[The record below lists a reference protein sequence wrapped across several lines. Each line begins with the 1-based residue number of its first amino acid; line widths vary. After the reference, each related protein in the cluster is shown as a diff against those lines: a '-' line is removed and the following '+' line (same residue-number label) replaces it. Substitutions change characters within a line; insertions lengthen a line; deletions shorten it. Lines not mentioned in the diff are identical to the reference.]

1 MVMAKNRVTS
11 PKLADLAKAAGV
23 SKGTA
28 SNVFSHPE
36 LVRDEVRRH
45 VRQVAQA
52 IGYAGPDPKGRLL
65 RGGRVNAI
73 GVATFEPLAY
83 FFADP
88 YARLLMQG
96 ISAALDERGAGIA
109 LVSAKNREK
118 LAWNIES
125 ALVDGFILLCIEGG
139 PELVQLTQAR
149 QLPFVALALGKTDE
163 LISALG
169 VDDAQGA
176 RLAAAHMIGLGH
188 RRFAIL
194 GTDFNDDGSG
204 LRTRAEGEAA
214 QYLTPRDRLRGYF
227 EVLAANGIDPDSVPI
242 YETRNDPE
250 TVEGALDVFFKRT
263 EPPTALLCMS
273 DRVALFALD
282 GLKRRG
288 LRVPEDVS
296 VVGFDGVPE
305 AAAAFPPLTTVAQ
318 PIEAMGRRAVDIIF
332 EGRGAVHKEVF
343 NVELV
348 VRGSTAPPQNREMD
362 R

>member
-1 MVMAKNRVTS
+1 MAKNRVTS

-149 QLPFVALALGKTDE
+149 QLPFVSTAFASSGRKTNCPVAVLAVSRPITKP
-163 LISALG
+163 
-169 VDDAQGA
+169 
-176 RLAAAHMIGLGH
+176 RLFVNQ
-188 RRFAIL
+188 RFA
-194 GTDFNDDGSG
+194 T
-204 LRTRAEGEAA
+204 AA
-214 QYLTPRDRLRGYF
+214 P
-227 EVLAANGIDPDSVPI
+227 S
-242 YETRNDPE
+242 
-250 TVEGALDVFFKRT
+250 
-263 EPPTALLCMS
+263 
-273 DRVALFALD
+273 
-282 GLKRRG
+282 
-288 LRVPEDVS
+288 
-296 VVGFDGVPE
+296 
-305 AAAAFPPLTTVAQ
+305 TVA
-318 PIEAMGRRAVDIIF
+318 AMPEPMPTTTPHR
-332 EGRGAVHKEVF
+332 
-343 NVELV
+343 
-348 VRGSTAPPQNREMD
+348 STNCQ
-362 R
+362 